1 MNVGKEVFSVEARVS
16 DWFIILLWTEKFT
29 LAFLNILK
37 LLRNTKY
44 PRFRGR
50 AKIGSFSPRT
60 LSIKYSR
67 KADFM

>member
-1 MNVGKEVFSVEARVS
+1 MDVGKEVFSVEARVS

-44 PRFRGR
+44 PR
-50 AKIGSFSPRT
+50 
-60 LSIKYSR
+60 
-67 KADFM
+67 